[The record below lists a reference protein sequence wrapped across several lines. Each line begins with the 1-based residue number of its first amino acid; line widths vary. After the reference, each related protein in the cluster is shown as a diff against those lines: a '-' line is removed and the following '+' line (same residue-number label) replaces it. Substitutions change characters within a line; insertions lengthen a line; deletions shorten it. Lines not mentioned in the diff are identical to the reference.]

1 VSSGDLL
8 TVPFSLAMLLGA
20 IIIFSLNPMKISF
33 GYDNNNLGAGEV
45 HYIGTNEN
53 DEAPQ
58 GLDLL
63 EICCSW
69 SNELSDAVLTYA
81 FVDVDGIDQSA
92 KHAVEDAIEE
102 WDSKIEELELE
113 EVQLYPSASDIQ
125 ITFES
130 LGGIEN
136 GERDYNFKNNI
147 DDHLTIIPTA
157 GWTQFKFTNQGLIK
171 GVKITIS
178 DDVLD
183 LGFDDDIIEQI
194 AKHEMGHALGLGHAH
209 DEERLMADIVIEDRT
224 GDVSECEI
232 YGVLQAN
239 QWKLVNAKDTAGP
252 PMRKYINC

>member
-1 VSSGDLL
+1 
-8 TVPFSLAMLLGA
+8 M
-20 IIIFSLNPMKISF
+20 
-33 GYDNNNLGAGEV
+33 
-45 HYIGTNEN
+45 
-53 DEAPQ
+53 
-58 GLDLL
+58 
-63 EICCSW
+63 
-69 SNELSDAVLTYA
+69 
-81 FVDVDGIDQSA
+81 
-92 KHAVEDAIEE
+92 
-102 WDSKIEELELE
+102 ELE
-113 EVQLYPSASDIQ
+113 EVQQYPSASDIQ

-157 GWTQFKFTNQGLIK
+157 GWTQFKFTNQGLIE

-178 DDVLD
+178 DAVLD

-224 GDVSECEI
+224 GNVSECEI

>member
-1 VSSGDLL
+1 
-8 TVPFSLAMLLGA
+8 MLLCA
-20 IIIFSLNPMKISF
+20 ILTFSLNPVKISF
-33 GYDNNNLGAGEV
+33 GYDNNLAAGEY
-45 HYIGTNEN
+45 HYISTNEN
-53 DEAPQ
+53 DDATK

-113 EVQLYPSASDIQ
+113 EVQQYPSASDIQ
-125 ITFES
+125 ITFDS
-130 LGGIEN
+130 LSGIGN

-157 GWTQFKFTNQGLIK
+157 GWTQFKFTNQGLID

-178 DDVLD
+178 DNVLD

-224 GDVSECEI
+224 GNVSECEI
-232 YGVLQAN
+232 NGVLQAN
-239 QWKLVNAKDTAGP
+239 QWKLVNAKDTVGP
-252 PMRKYINC
+252 PMSKYIIC